1 MSAYLVEADTI
12 KVLAIKAQLH
22 DGSNLDLDTINRIA
36 AALWLANCESINA
49 RYGDTGFDAAPEVTL
64 NDVRRLQ
71 ASRPLDVI
79 KTVRNYE
86 YQACEFDG
94 WRESAAAS
102 FCADIVYSMISGLP
116 GWDKAEIVR

>member
-12 KVLAIKAQLH
+12 KVLAIKAQPQRQPL
-22 DGSNLDLDTINRIA
+22 NLTFVNQNA
-36 AALWLANCESINA
+36 AILWKANCDSINA
-49 RYGDTGFDAAPEVTL
+49 RYSDTDFDAAPEVTL
-64 NDVRRLQ
+64 NDVHRLQ

-94 WRESAAAS
+94 WLTSRAAS
-102 FCADIVYSMISGLP
+102 LCADVVYSMINGLP
-116 GWDKAEIVR
+116 GWDKAEIIR